1 MCTPHLGSLEL
12 EGLADIEG
20 ISDGKTL
27 GTSLGRL
34 LGDCDGS
41 KEGCVERRKCI
52 SEILDLN
59 LR

>member
-52 SEILDLN
+52 K
-59 LR
+59 